1 MAQTNTNTRITGTLP
16 PVSRRTRALRA
27 ARASRTMVFTIFTV
41 SFAVFTAAF
50 RVFWAAVLVV
60 FAAAA
65 DFCAAAFAAAFC
77 ALVAFATALAERA
90 SLILPAGCFT
100 GRVCPFTL
108 GFAPRSVIEA
118 GRSRVGGS
126 QTAQAPPASDVT
138 GRPCTADAGPEEPL
152 MEDRLAWPRA
162 AGAWV
167 CPGDP
172 CRGPW
177 GEVSPVWGAVRAA
190 AWALAA
196 RRCCTYFLS
205 PHLLKR

>member
-50 RVFWAAVLVV
+50 RVFGQRSWLSLRQQRTFVLPLSPLPFVPWW
-60 FAAAA
+60 
-65 DFCAAAFAAAFC
+65 
-77 ALVAFATALAERA
+77 LFATALAERA
-90 SLILPAGCFT
+90 SLILPAGCFHRS
-100 GRVCPFTL
+100 GLPFTL

-126 QTAQAPPASDVT
+126 QTAQAPPAADVT
-138 GRPCTADAGPEEPL
+138 GRPCTADAGPGRS
-152 MEDRLAWPRA
+152 RLWKTDWRGHGLQ
-162 AGAWV
+162 GAWV

-172 CRGPW
+172 CRPW
-177 GEVSPVWGAVRAA
+177 GEVSPVWGALSVLLPGPWLRVGAA
-190 AWALAA
+190 
-196 RRCCTYFLS
+196 YFLS